1 MLAYDTA
8 VAVFNALTPEHRM
21 DIWSEKMEL
30 LINDTS
36 LNSQVRQFIEDVKD
50 KFTVGMFSS
59 PNSLTLKEV
68 TEFIET
74 QQVALNIPDTTIA
87 LFFAVPHTYAEL
99 MIAFQPV
106 GLYGHDCTCNTKIN
120 TCFIRDYYK
129 CGDMECDLVET
140 GCGLFWRGKCDGT
153 CSYY

>member
-1 MLAYDTA
+1 
-8 VAVFNALTPEHRM
+8 M

-99 MIAFQPV
+99 MMAFQPV
-106 GLYGHDCTCNTKIN
+106 GLYGHDCTCNTKFN
-120 TCFIRDYYK
+120 SCFIRDYYK
-129 CGDMECDLVET
+129 CGDMECDPVET
-140 GCGLFWRGKCDGT
+140 GCGLFWQGKCDGT

>member
-1 MLAYDTA
+1 
-8 VAVFNALTPEHRM
+8 M
-21 DIWSEKMEL
+21 DIWSEKMQL
-30 LINDTS
+30 LIDDTTLS
-36 LNSQVRQFIEDVKD
+36 DQIRQFIEDVKS

-106 GLYGHDCTCNTKIN
+106 NKEKGDCTCNTKIN
-120 TCFIRDYYK
+120 TCFIRDYYR
-129 CGDMECDLVET
+129 CGDLECKEVP
-140 GCGLFWRGKCDGT
+140 GCGLFWLGTCNGT